1 MIALV
6 KNWVHTLPDRKRY
19 IEVITASL
27 TVPVLLTVIYSN
39 ITNIRSNNKTNAQEP
54 EKVQSA
60 QVLPQST
67 GLTIE
72 IKEPPAQAF
81 IPATKST
88 ESASNAIPSPS
99 PEVKECTKEVPP
111 VELIS
116 PNENET
122 VTTNPLCIDIAVEQG
137 DFCSVVWS
145 YKLNNSSWS
154 EFTGKEICLYNV
166 DNGAKELEVRI
177 RSIAGSDEVI
187 LKRNF
192 NYQGGPLS
200 SPEVAPSASASA
212 NLSG

>member
-54 EKVQSA
+54 KPEQNS

-81 IPATKST
+81 IPATKSS
-88 ESASNAIPSPS
+88 ESANKIIPSPS
-99 PEVKECTKEVPP
+99 PEVKECTREVPP
-111 VELIS
+111 VALVS
-116 PNENET
+116 PEENET
-122 VTTNPLCIDIAVEQG
+122 VTTNPLCIDINVEQG

-145 YKLNNSSWS
+145 YKLNGNSWS
-154 EFTGKEICLYNV
+154 EFTDKEICLYNV
-166 DNGAKELEVRI
+166 DNGAKALEVRI
-177 RSIAGSDEVI
+177 RSIAGSDEVTV
-187 LKRNF
+187 KRNF
-192 NYQGGPLS
+192 NYQGGPTS
-200 SPEVAPSASASA
+200 SPDAAPSASTSA
-212 NLSG
+212 TVSE